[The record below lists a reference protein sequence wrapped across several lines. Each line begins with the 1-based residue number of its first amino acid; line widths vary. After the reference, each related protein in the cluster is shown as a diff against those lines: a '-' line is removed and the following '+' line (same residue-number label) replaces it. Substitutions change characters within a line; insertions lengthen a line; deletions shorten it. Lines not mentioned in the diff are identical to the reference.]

1 MTNIASL
8 GIQVESGDAV
18 EAKDN
23 LEQLAQAGQKAE
35 KAAEGLSA
43 SFDKASSSAGAL
55 ASAEGRVAESTDE
68 AMTRLTA
75 MAKASL
81 EASDYHKS
89 LAASLT
95 NTSSAMGSAS
105 SAATDWSAYQAEI
118 NARARTLMETE
129 ERLADSVRQ
138 AAVATG
144 VQGEGLQALLGK
156 INPTLAALDK
166 LDQQQAALQQYKNTG
181 ALDAETFGEYRAK
194 IDQAR
199 IALGNADAALG
210 KTGMTAKA
218 TAAALRGVPA
228 QFTDIFVS
236 LQGGQAPLT
245 VLLQQ
250 GGQLKDMFGGI
261 APAAKALGGYVLGL
275 VNPFTVAAAA
285 AGALALAYYKG
296 SQEADEYNKA
306 IIFTGNSAGTSA
318 GQLAAMAQQVSA
330 TVGTTGAAAEVL
342 AKLTGNSKIAS
353 GSFEEITEA
362 ALSMEK
368 ATGRSIDE
376 TVAEFAKI
384 AKDPVAAAKE
394 LNDQYNFLTASV
406 YSQIV
411 ALKDQGDT
419 IGAAKLLTDTYADTI
434 RIRTGE
440 VTENLGLIESA
451 WKGIKSAASEAL
463 DATLS
468 VGRTQ
473 TLEQQAEV
481 IRQRLQTNQG
491 RGGRAAA
498 MGIETR
504 DTENDKKELAY
515 LEMQIEAER
524 SRTRFVADR
533 VRVERDGIDAAARL
547 KQISDTNLTNEEK
560 RNKLIKE
567 YRRDVEA
574 LRRANPND
582 PLVQADVVA
591 KTIQNIKDK
600 NKDPVVR
607 AAAVNLSSFNDSKN
621 SLAAILAEYKNA
633 EKELDASQKAGII
646 SQESYAAQR
655 AAIIE
660 QRKDEVTN
668 AYQAEIAALEAAKGK
683 AGTSAAQRIQLD
695 QKVADARANMV
706 KAQKDADSELA
717 VLATNEEGR
726 LRKQAQAVQTY
737 TSALD
742 QQVKAL
748 RLQGQRSAEGLGLG
762 DRQRGLQDQQNGIA
776 DRINQ
781 QKLDLAN
788 QYGDGSRGM
797 SLDEYN
803 QKLAALDKT
812 QRDLQE
818 TAIANYNDMT
828 TAQGS
833 WSAGASSAFQNYL
846 ESARDVAGQTKALF
860 GNAFSSMED
869 AVANFAISGKF
880 SFSDFTKSVLADM
893 ARIATRQAI
902 TGIAGSLFGSA
913 VSGLFGGGA
922 SAVGEGTMTGFS
934 EGSFVPNAKGGVYD
948 SPSLSHFSNQ
958 VHSTPQFFAFAKGAG
973 VFGEAGPEAI
983 MPLTRAPDGN
993 LGVRA
998 VGRGSAESSS
1008 VVAGP
1013 ISVSITI
1020 NSDGSTQVES
1030 KAPMMDQ
1037 FGKEIGA
1044 FVEAKYR
1051 KLLSMDLRPDGAIGR
1066 SMQRR

>member
-1 MTNIASL
+1 MTTIASL

-23 LEQLAQAGQKAE
+23 LDQLAQAGQKAE

-43 SFDKASSSAGAL
+43 SFDKASSSAGSL
-55 ASAEGRVAESTDE
+55 ASAEGRVAESTEE

-144 VQGEGLQALLGK
+144 VQGDGLQALLGK

-342 AKLTGNSKIAS
+342 AKLAGNGKIAS

-411 ALKDQGDT
+411 ALKEQGDT

-434 RIRTGE
+434 RTRTGE

-451 WKGIKSAASEAL
+451 WEGIKSAAAEAL

-468 VGRTQ
+468 VGRAQ

-633 EKELDASQKAGII
+633 EKELDASQKAGIT

-695 QKVADARANMV
+695 QKIADARANMV

-762 DRQRGLQDQQNGIA
+762 DRQRGLQDQQDGIS

-846 ESARDVAGQTKALF
+846 ESARDVAGQTKSLF
-860 GNAFSSMED
+860 TNAFSSMED
-869 AVANFAISGKF
+869 SVANFAISGKF
-880 SFSDFTKSVLADM
+880 SFADFTKSILADM
-893 ARIATRQAI
+893 ARIATRQAAS
-902 TGIAGSLFGSA
+902 GLLSSIAGSALGAWFSGGSA
-913 VSGLFGGGA
+913 PTSAGSTQAGYSPEIMDNFVSGQRAAGGPVAANSLYQVNELGPELLNQGGKTYLMMGAEGGTITPLGAGPVSAAAAGAGGGT
-922 SAVGEGTMTGFS
+922 VIH
-934 EGSFVPNAKGGVYD
+934 V
-948 SPSLSHFSNQ
+948 
-958 VHSTPQFFAFAKGAG
+958 
-973 VFGEAGPEAI
+973 
-983 MPLTRAPDGN
+983 
-993 LGVRA
+993 
-998 VGRGSAESSS
+998 
-1008 VVAGP
+1008 
-1013 ISVSITI
+1013 SVSI
-1020 NSDGSTQVES
+1020 DGEGNAASSTDTAGYE
-1030 KAPMMDQ
+1030 Q
-1037 FGKEIGA
+1037 FGSELA
-1044 FVEAKYR
+1044 TFVEQKYNQMMAK
-1051 KLLSMDLRPDGAIGR
+1051 DLRQGGR
-1066 SMQRR
+1066 INTALKGR

>member
-1 MTNIASL
+1 MTTIASL

-23 LEQLAQAGQKAE
+23 LDQLAQAGQKAE

-43 SFDKASSSAGAL
+43 SFDKASSSAGSL
-55 ASAEGRVAESTDE
+55 ASAEGRVAESTEE

-144 VQGEGLQALLGK
+144 VQGDGLQALLGK

-342 AKLTGNSKIAS
+342 AKLAGNGKIAS

-411 ALKDQGDT
+411 ALKEQGDT

-434 RIRTGE
+434 RTRTGE

-451 WKGIKSAASEAL
+451 WKGIKSAAAEAL

-468 VGRTQ
+468 VGRAQ

-846 ESARDVAGQTKALF
+846 ESARDVAGQTKSLF
-860 GNAFSSMED
+860 TNAFSSMED
-869 AVANFAISGKF
+869 SVANFAISGKF
-880 SFSDFTKSVLADM
+880 SFADFTKSILADM
-893 ARIATRQAI
+893 ARIATRQAAS
-902 TGIAGSLFGSA
+902 GLLSSIAGSALGAWFSGGSA
-913 VSGLFGGGA
+913 PTSAGSTQAGYSPEIMDNFVSGQRAAGGPVAANSLYHVNELGPELLNQGGKTYLMMGAEGGTITPLGAGPVSAAAAGAGGGT
-922 SAVGEGTMTGFS
+922 VIH
-934 EGSFVPNAKGGVYD
+934 V
-948 SPSLSHFSNQ
+948 
-958 VHSTPQFFAFAKGAG
+958 
-973 VFGEAGPEAI
+973 
-983 MPLTRAPDGN
+983 
-993 LGVRA
+993 
-998 VGRGSAESSS
+998 
-1008 VVAGP
+1008 
-1013 ISVSITI
+1013 SVSI
-1020 NSDGSTQVES
+1020 DGEGNAASSADTAGYE
-1030 KAPMMDQ
+1030 Q
-1037 FGKEIGA
+1037 FGSELA
-1044 FVEAKYR
+1044 TFVEQKYNQMMAK
-1051 KLLSMDLRPDGAIGR
+1051 DLRQGGR
-1066 SMQRR
+1066 INTALKGR